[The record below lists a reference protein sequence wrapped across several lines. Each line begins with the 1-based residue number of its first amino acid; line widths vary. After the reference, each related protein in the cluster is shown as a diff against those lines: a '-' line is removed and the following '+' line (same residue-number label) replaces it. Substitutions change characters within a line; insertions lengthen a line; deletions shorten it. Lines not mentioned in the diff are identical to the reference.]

1 MNHLKEIKRIKR
13 YKKKKRYTNAEKGY
27 LYELFMKY
35 IFLFLL
41 LSRKMSLYESE
52 NVLLSIKN
60 KYLILKK
67 NTILIY
73 NESKYNPFNS
83 NDKYWF
89 YKCLN

>member
-13 YKKKKRYTNAEKGY
+13 KKRYTNAEKGY

-35 IFLFLL
+35 IFLFFII
-41 LSRKMSLYESE
+41 ESE

-67 NTILIY
+67 TQYLYTMNQNIIPLIVMINTGFT
-73 NESKYNPFNS
+73 NA
-83 NDKYWF
+83 
-89 YKCLN
+89 

>member
-67 NTILIY
+67 TQYLYTMNQNIIPLIVMINTGFT
-73 NESKYNPFNS
+73 NA
-83 NDKYWF
+83 
-89 YKCLN
+89 